1 MHLRLEK
8 GDGSTSIETVQISQR
23 RRGIESVGKLFFNS
37 ITKPK
42 F

>member
-8 GDGSTSIETVQISQR
+8 GDGSTSIETVQIS

-42 F
+42 L

>member
-8 GDGSTSIETVQISQR
+8 GDGSTSIKTVQISQR
-23 RRGIESVGKLFFNS
+23 RRGIEIVGKLFFNS

-42 F
+42 L